1 MQLQL
6 SLTPFLFVP
15 LAIFMV
21 LVSVAAFKVQGE
33 VNALLPPD
41 QRFSSWDWTPA
52 KYRRLWKEHKRLCPT
67 SRWRFWMALF
77 QILAFVLFVAS
88 IVYGG

>member
-1 MQLQL
+1 
-6 SLTPFLFVP
+6 
-15 LAIFMV
+15 
-21 LVSVAAFKVQGE
+21 
-33 VNALLPPD
+33 LLPPD

-52 KYRRLWKEHKRLCPT
+52 KYRRLWKEHKRLCPA